1 MMAVIEGYTVPDTLE
16 ECQAAIV
23 VLLQQAKRTGDEM
36 AADQSVIHEEEQR
49 IEKDETQV
57 I

>member
-1 MMAVIEGYTVPDTLE
+1 MAVIEGYTVPDTLE

-23 VLLQQAKRTGDEM
+23 VLLQQVKRTGDEM

-49 IEKDETQV
+49 IEKDETK
-57 I
+57 